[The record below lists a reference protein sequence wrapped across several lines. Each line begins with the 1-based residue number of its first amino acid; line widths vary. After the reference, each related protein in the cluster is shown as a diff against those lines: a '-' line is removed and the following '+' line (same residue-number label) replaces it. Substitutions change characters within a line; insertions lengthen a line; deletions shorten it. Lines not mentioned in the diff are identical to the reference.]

1 MKHLKLS
8 ILIAVLFHLT
18 AGSSIAGLISP
29 KEKPNFKTTQNN
41 YQIYKD
47 EVTQEDKEKVKKILN

>member
-18 AGSSIAGLISP
+18 TGSSIAGLISP
-29 KEKPNFKTTQNN
+29 KEKSNFKTTQNN
-41 YQIYKD
+41 YQIK
-47 EVTQEDKEKVKKILN
+47 